1 MAKIEFDEE
10 DMRDLKR
17 ARELVYDVWSAWD
30 YEEFKNDA
38 KYGRLITIF
47 AKIDQIMGI
56 MEKEMKGGAE

>member
-30 YEEFKNDA
+30 YEKFKNDA

-47 AKIDQIMGI
+47 VKLDQLMGI
-56 MEKEMKGGAE
+56 MEKERKGGTE

>member
-30 YEEFKNDA
+30 YEEFKNDP

-47 AKIDQIMGI
+47 VKLDHLMGI
-56 MEKEMKGGAE
+56 MEKEKGKEA